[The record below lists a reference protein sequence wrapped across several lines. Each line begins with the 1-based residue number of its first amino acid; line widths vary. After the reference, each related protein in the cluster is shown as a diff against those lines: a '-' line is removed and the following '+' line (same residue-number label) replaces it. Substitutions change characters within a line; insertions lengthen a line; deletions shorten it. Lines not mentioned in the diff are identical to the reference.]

1 MSFFTLCTIVEGLVP
16 EYYRPSMVNN
26 NTNNCFCIYIVKK
39 LRNVLKKV
47 GSNVDQ
53 RVFGELVEMRL
64 PKLAAHFSEI
74 GK

>member
-1 MSFFTLCTIVEGLVP
+1 VYDCRRFSTGILQTIDGKQQHKQL
-16 EYYRPSMVNN
+16 
-26 NTNNCFCIYIVKK
+26 FLYILLKK
-39 LRNVLKKV
+39 LRNVLKCCSKKV

-74 GK
+74 GE